1 VDSAASASERR
12 LLLSVLLQPM
22 LKPLE
27 AAFGEF
33 GDVAIAEFSSA
44 LAKDLAS

>member
-1 VDSAASASERR
+1 VDSVAVSERQ

-27 AAFGEF
+27 GAFGEF
-33 GDVAIAEFSSA
+33 GDVAICEFSSA
-44 LAKDLAS
+44 LAKELAS